1 MSTSFV
7 VSVAL
12 PVPLRR
18 QFDYLPSQSTDL
30 RKDYSPG
37 TRVQV
42 PFGRR
47 SLTGVVL
54 AISNESELPVS
65 RLKPVAKILDRA
77 PLIPPVIL
85 QLCQWVA
92 DYYHAPIGEV
102 VLASL
107 PPPLRTASTDAHI
120 INSLQETYWS
130 VSSLGLTAGNAD
142 HLIRGAKQK
151 QLWSVLSQ
159 RKSML
164 QGDITAQGY
173 SLTQLRALGEK
184 GLVQSHSYIPG
195 GNTATPQILAP
206 PLLNREQ
213 QDALNTIVSKP
224 DSFRTILLNGVTG
237 SGKTEV
243 YLAWIALALTQRP
256 DSQFLALAPEIS
268 LTPQLRQR
276 FASRFGD
283 KVAAYHSAL
292 TDKERMR
299 VWINVLEGRTQ
310 IVIGTR
316 SAVFLPFND
325 LAGIIV
331 DEEHDSSFKQ
341 QDGARYNAR
350 DLAILRAKEHSCPI
364 VLGSATPSLESLMNA
379 RGRRY
384 ESILLRQRAVNAN
397 TPSIRLL
404 DIKSR
409 PLHGGISPPLLEEI
423 KQHLAE
429 QRQVMLFINRRGFSP
444 TLMCVECGWLAEC
457 RNCDARLTYHM
468 KAAQLRCH
476 HCDSTYPLP
485 TCCPKCKQDSIK
497 AVGAG
502 TERTE
507 EFLEA
512 TFPDTPVIRIDRD
525 TTQTKGSLQDK
536 LHQIRSNESCII
548 VGTQMLAKGHDFPNL
563 ALVGIINADSG
574 LFSSDFRA
582 AEKTAQL
589 LLQVAGRAGRSTVEG
604 KVIIQTLFPSHPLLQ
619 AIAAQDYNAICEEE
633 LFIRES
639 GRLPPF
645 TSMALIRA
653 EAPTLEAALGGLWTL
668 KESLMELQ
676 QVNSGLQIEIHGPF
690 PSVMQR
696 KQNRFHA
703 ILWLFAPQKAELRQF
718 LKHWLR
724 YNEGIATPSNFRW
737 LIDVDPLETL

>member
-12 PVPLRR
+12 PIPLRR
-18 QFDYLPSQSTDL
+18 QFDYLPSQPSDQ
-30 RKDYSPG
+30 RENYPPG

-54 AISNESELPVS
+54 ATPSESELPVS

-102 VLASL
+102 AFAAL
-107 PPPLRTASTDAHI
+107 PPPLRTASIDADI
-120 INSLQETYWS
+120 INSLQETYWT

-151 QLWSVLSQ
+151 QLWNVLSQ
-159 RKSML
+159 KKSIL
-164 QGDITAQGY
+164 QNDITALGY
-173 SLTQLRALGEK
+173 SLIQLRTLKEK
-184 GLVQSHSYIPG
+184 GLIQSHSYIPG
-195 GNTATPQILAP
+195 NNAATTQVVAP
-206 PLLNREQ
+206 PLNQEQ
-213 QDALNTIVSKP
+213 QKALNTITSDP
-224 DSFRTILLNGVTG
+224 GSFRTILLNGVTG

-243 YLAWIALALTQRP
+243 YLAWIASALTQHP

-299 VWINVLEGRTQ
+299 VWINVLEGCTQ

-350 DLAILRAKEHSCPI
+350 DLAILRAKEHNCPI

-379 RGRRY
+379 RGGRY
-384 ESILLRQRAVNAN
+384 ESILLRQRAVNAS

-476 HCDSTYPLP
+476 HCDSTYSLP
-485 TCCPKCKQDSIK
+485 TSCPKCKQDSLK

-507 EFLEA
+507 EFLET

-536 LHQIRSNESCII
+536 LHQIRSNEPCII

-589 LLQVAGRAGRSTVEG
+589 LLQVAGRAGRSAVEG
-604 KVIIQTLFPSHPLLQ
+604 KVVIQTLFPSHPLLQ
-619 AIAAQDYNAICEEE
+619 AIADQDYNAICEEE
-633 LFIRES
+633 LHIREA
-639 GRLPPF
+639 GRLPPY

-668 KESLMELQ
+668 KESLTELLKF
-676 QVNSGLQIEIHGPF
+676 NSNLQIEAHGPF

-724 YNEGIATPSNFRW
+724 YSEGIATPSSFKW